1 VELSGWY
8 FLVKGLAYAAWMYV
22 GLRVFGRGGGN
33 KGSIAVVLGAVR
45 LVMGLA
51 FGFVIWVGST
61 LFLESIQN
69 VLGGLPDWLANSA
82 TYAAVYVPVR
92 WIEWGIFDLVLNREA
107 RTARGFFLGPSS
119 RSRRWR
125 AGGILISCLADIYVI
140 ASLGGMIPVGRF
152 MC

>member
-8 FLVKGLAYAAWMYV
+8 FLLKFLAYAAWMYV
-22 GLRVFGRGGGN
+22 GLRMFGRGGPLPLG
-33 KGSIAVVLGAVR
+33 IAVGLGALR
-45 LVMGLA
+45 LAMGLG
-51 FGFVIWVGST
+51 FGIVIW
-61 LFLESIQN
+61 
-69 VLGGLPDWLANSA
+69 LGGSLVFEKIHQASSSIPDWLASSA

-92 WIEWGIFDLVLNREA
+92 WIEWGIFDLALNREA
-107 RTARGFFLGPSS
+107 RTASGFFLGPSS

-125 AGGILISCLADIYVI
+125 AGGIVISCLADIYVI

>member
-8 FLVKGLAYAAWMYV
+8 FLVKGFAYAAWMYV
-22 GLRVFGRGGGN
+22 GLRIFGRGRPQPHW
-33 KGSIAVVLGAVR
+33 IAVGLGALR
-45 LVMGLA
+45 LAMGLG
-51 FGFVIWVGST
+51 FGFFIWIGGSL
-61 LFLESIQN
+61 LFEKLSKVSGDDHEWIAS
-69 VLGGLPDWLANSA
+69 AA

-92 WIEWGIFDLVLNREA
+92 WIEWGIFDLALNREA
-107 RTARGFFLGPSS
+107 RTARGFLLGHNS

-125 AGGILISCLADIYVI
+125 AGGIVISCLADIYVI